1 MLIQNENKRKMHILL
16 TVYLLVTLVASIYV
30 LKNDIKDVLN
40 QTNSKN
46 IILLIISLLDIFFTI
61 MLFKW
66 KKWALYG
73 LGMTTF
79 IIFIYNLTEGFG
91 FLISL
96 LGLFGFVIICA
107 LFLLKKDGKS
117 GYQNLE

>member
-1 MLIQNENKRKMHILL
+1 MPIQTKNKMHILL
-16 TVYLLVTLVASIYV
+16 IVYLLITLVASMCV
-30 LKNDIKDVLN
+30 LKNNIKDVLN
-40 QTNSKN
+40 ETNSKN
-46 IILLIISLLDIFFTI
+46 ITLLIVSLLDIFFTI

-79 IIFIYNLTEGFG
+79 VIFIYNLTEGFG
-91 FLISL
+91 FLVSL

-107 LFLLKKDGKS
+107 LLLLKKEGNN
-117 GYQNLE
+117 GYHNLE